1 MDHEDPVLHAVYLAV
16 RLYRSVSPSHM
27 SYPLVFNPQ
36 IQRDS
41 AAILQ
46 PYFTSTGLVIKA
58 LEHAS
63 KMEHI
68 MDFTRLRSLSSLFS
82 MLHQACRNV
91 ALYNTTTRTSPCL
104 SSSWRNTCRCGPP
117 LYCALTAPI
126 VAKLLYSAIPEE

>member
-1 MDHEDPVLHAVYLAV
+1 ML
-16 RLYRSVSPSHM
+16 
-27 SYPLVFNPQ
+27 Q
-36 IQRDS
+36 IQRDA

-68 MDFTRLRSLSSLFS
+68 MDFTRLRCLGALFS

-91 ALYNTTTRTSPCL
+91 AQYNNNHPDFPMPIDQLERYMQVATPSPLACFVRSGKL
-104 SSSWRNTCRCGPP
+104 SNVSSPRLAEVFDLCRP
-117 LYCALTAPI
+117 L
-126 VAKLLYSAIPEE
+126 VLLW